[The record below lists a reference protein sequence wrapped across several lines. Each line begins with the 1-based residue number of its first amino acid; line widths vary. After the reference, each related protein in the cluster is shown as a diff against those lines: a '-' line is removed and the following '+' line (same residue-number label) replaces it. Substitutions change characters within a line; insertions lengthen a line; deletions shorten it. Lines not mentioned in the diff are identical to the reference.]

1 MTERARS
8 SVRRGGLIGEAVD
21 GVSRRPLRSLLTALG
36 TVLGVGAFV
45 AVLGLTSTANAQ
57 VSGAFTARDAT
68 QVSIEYAESAQQGTF
83 PAGAERAVA
92 DILGVKSAG
101 ITVDT
106 GFEAR
111 LLDRIDSGAEGAR
124 FNVYG
129 VDATYWR
136 TVEPELVEGR
146 VFDEALEQRQVA
158 VIGQRVADQFGIQ
171 DLRQQPLVFIDD
183 QPFLVVGIVRTAG
196 RDEVTATSITIPLA
210 YARAH
215 VADARER
222 MIVVTDVGAAASTAR
237 QAPAAVEPFR
247 PDSVVATYTPRSKA
261 IEGEVSSDLRL
272 LFLSLAG
279 VCLFVGAVG
288 IANVTLISV
297 MERISEIGLRRSL
310 GALPRHVLVQF
321 LLEAG
326 LLGLLGGLA
335 GGVVGELVVVVVSY
349 VQSWTPT
356 MAPWLILCGAPVGM
370 AVGILSGLHPAARA
384 ARIEPVE
391 AFRR

>member
-1 MTERARS
+1 MSGGRP

-21 GVSRRPLRSLLTALG
+21 GVARRPVRSLLTALG

-57 VSGAFTARDAT
+57 VSDTFTAREAT
-68 QVSIEYAESAQQGTF
+68 QVVVEYAESA
-83 PAGAERAVA
+83 PATRFSAEAERAV
-92 DILGVKSAG
+92 DELIGVKSVG
-101 ITVDT
+101 IAMDT
-106 GFEAR
+106 GFEAQ
-111 LLDRIDSGAEGAR
+111 LLDHAEAGVDGAR
-124 FNVYG
+124 FNVHG
-129 VDATYWR
+129 VSDGYWR
-136 TVEPELVEGR
+136 TVAPELVEGR
-146 VFDEALEQRQVA
+146 LFDESLEQQRVA
-158 VIGQRVADQFGIQ
+158 VLGQRVANQLGIS
-171 DLRQQPLVFIDD
+171 DLRQQPLLFINGE
-183 QPFLVVGIVRTAG
+183 PFLVVGIIRASA

-210 YARAH
+210 YARRH
-215 VADARER
+215 VKDGRER
-222 MIVVTDVGAAASTAR
+222 MIVVTDIGAAESIAR
-237 QAPAAVEPFR
+237 QAPAAVDPFA

-261 IEGEVSSDLRL
+261 IQGEVSSDLRL

-297 MERISEIGLRRSL
+297 MERVSEIGLRRSL
-310 GALPRHVLVQF
+310 GALPRHVLLQF

-326 LLGLLGGLA
+326 VLGLLGGLA
-335 GGVVGELVVVVVSY
+335 GGVVGELVVVGVSY
-349 VQSWTPT
+349 AQDWTPT

-370 AVGILSGLHPAARA
+370 AVGIVSGLHPAARA